1 MLPSNDYGNSNERF
15 DSLPGGS
22 AACRSEYFPIR
33 SLSPMSAPRKMLAQ
47 QRIVFKC
54 AEVNRLSVP
63 PRLPV
68 LELRGHAAA
77 VCVRQVDSPP
87 DMMDV
92 KSSSSSEVPDPEES
106 DGSLCATVGVLC
118 VFVCLSV
125 CLTVCLATL
134 KHWGAPSRHTPRLRA
149 GVCPATLES

>member
-1 MLPSNDYGNSNERF
+1 
-15 DSLPGGS
+15 
-22 AACRSEYFPIR
+22 
-33 SLSPMSAPRKMLAQ
+33 MLAQ

-92 KSSSSSEVPDPEES
+92 NSSSSSEVPDPEDS

-118 VFVCLSV
+118 VFCLSV
-125 CLTVCLATL
+125 CLSDCL
-134 KHWGAPSRHTPRLRA
+134 SRYIEALGGPESAHASLAGGGVSCHFRKLTCLR
-149 GVCPATLES
+149 